1 MRGSHPRF
9 QANPTEDLPRFAQ
22 VDHLAPLLNRSSK
35 TYLCWSCTILRAKGR
50 GTSWYRVRIN
60 IAPSPL
66 SLCLPSINCP
76 IQRGR
81 LPRRTNCS
89 TEIGTRNNSC
99 IADGRES
106 LRDPYH
112 RRLSPPPV
120 GVDRC
125 EEDRGETRKTTRHTQ
140 RERSEGSTFAH

>member
-1 MRGSHPRF
+1 MRLTSPFPSQSNRRPPSFRPGRSPGSAAEPF
-9 QANPTEDLPRFAQ
+9 LKDLS
-22 VDHLAPLLNRSSK
+22 LLVVHD
-35 TYLCWSCTILRAKGR
+35 IAKGR

-125 EEDRGETRKTTRHTQ
+125 EEDRGESRKTTRHTQ